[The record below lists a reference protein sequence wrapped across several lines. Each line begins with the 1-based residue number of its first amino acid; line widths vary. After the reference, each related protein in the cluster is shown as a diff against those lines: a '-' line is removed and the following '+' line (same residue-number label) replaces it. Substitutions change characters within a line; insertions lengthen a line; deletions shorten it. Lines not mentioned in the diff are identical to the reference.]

1 MFVASI
7 VFFNPKICCMRL
19 KSSFVKCILLS
30 HFLLFLAMVNPLLA
44 QNGNPLKVS
53 GKVTDEKGTPLSGVS
68 IQVKG
73 GSPISAT
80 DNEGNFSVS
89 VPAGSVLQFTSTSF
103 GLQEQTINTAGVIN
117 VKLNVEAKSMDDVV
131 VVGYG
136 TQKKRAVTGSVV
148 SVGFEQ
154 FKDRSFSNVAQS
166 LAGTVPG
173 VSISTSQGA
182 PGFGPTI
189 KIRGTSSITAG
200 TTPLYVVDGMALENF
215 DLNLINPQDIQ
226 SVEILKDAA
235 SSAIYGSRGANGVI
249 LVTTKLGK
257 SGKPQVS
264 LSYEYGLSKVNRPV
278 KMMNAQEWIKYY
290 IDARNNAWV
299 LLDPVNNKASD
310 DNTKRLSA
318 GKNYM
323 IPPDFLT
330 NPAQFGNGTDWQD
343 VVFRTA
349 ATTNT
354 QLSITG
360 GTDKTSYLFSVGYL
374 NQEAVVIK
382 NFYKRLALRTNIRQK
397 VSDYITVGLNLAF
410 TGAYDRTDGT
420 TGKSDAISLAIQSDP
435 IFPEYNENGNLGF
448 LDPNSTWK
456 RFQTYGVQLWN
467 PHSLI
472 DYADKLNKTY
482 NTLANAYL
490 EIKPIKDLVVK
501 GSMSGNLTNN
511 NYNWYWV
518 TNQGYGYSSTLP
530 AQATAKNYLNYN
542 WQAEITGTYSK
553 TIGDHSIG
561 VIAGYSSQK
570 NRYEATNI
578 NATNFPNDLVRTIN
592 AAGTVTKAATGNGVE
607 EWSLL
612 SMLGRVSYG
621 YKNRY
626 FLNATIRRDGSSR
639 FGPNS
644 KWGNFP
650 SVSGAWLVSDESFMQ
665 NSKAVSSLKLRVS
678 YGQTGNNLI
687 PNYGSVSLLGTSN
700 YVNGTSVVNG
710 LRTISISNPNLKWEK
725 TSQFNV
731 GVDLGLLKN
740 RINVTIDAYKSVTKD
755 MLLNVPVPVYT
766 GFTTQLTNIGS
777 MQNVGFELGI
787 SSKNTTSKKFEWTT
801 DFNFSLNRNK
811 VLKLGPNDA
820 PIEIDEWGYFVT
832 QVGQPLSNYKGY
844 IFDGVYNNQS
854 QVDNSVHYLGA
865 APGDPIIRD
874 VNGDK
879 KIDVNDRTILG
890 NAQPN
895 FTAGLTNTFKY
906 KNFEFS
912 FMLQGVF
919 GNEIWNQQT
928 RFSKFWND
936 SRNSYA
942 SVTNYWKSEQDPGDG
957 KTFKPYATYPANAL
971 GKAAFIQGYSTYWM
985 EDGSFV
991 RIKNLRLGY
1000 TLPQSLFK
1008 NIPVKS
1014 ARVYVNA
1021 ENLHVFSKYVGFDP
1035 ENSTYSVGT
1044 SSVPGANGGNAANSP
1059 GLLLGADYGAYP
1071 IPMLVTFGVKI
1082 EF

>member
-1 MFVASI
+1 
-7 VFFNPKICCMRL
+7 MRL
-19 KSSFVKCILLS
+19 NPGFVKCALVSQL
-30 HFLLFLAMVNPLLA
+30 LLFGAMPALLA
-44 QNGNPLKVS
+44 QKENPVSAKKQLNVS
-53 GKVTDEKGTPLSGVS
+53 GKISDEKGAPMTGVS

-73 GSPISAT
+73 GSVIAVT
-80 DNEGNFSVS
+80 DNSGSFSVNVS
-89 VPAGSVLQFTSTSF
+89 EGTVLQFTYTGF
-103 GLQEQTINTAGVIN
+103 GMFEQVVRKAEVLD
-117 VKLNVEAKSMDDVV
+117 VKLAPDSRLVEDVV

-148 SVGFEQ
+148 SVGYDQ
-154 FKDRSFSNVAQS
+154 FKDRAFSNVAQS
-166 LAGTVPG
+166 LAGMVAG
-173 VSISTSQGA
+173 VNITTPQGA

-200 TTPLYVVDGMALENF
+200 TTPLFVVDGMALENF

-226 SVEILKDAA
+226 SVDILKDAA

-249 LVTTKLGK
+249 LITTRLGK
-257 SGKPQVS
+257 SGKPMVNF
-264 LSYEYGLSKVNRPV
+264 SYEYGISKVNRKV
-278 KMMNAQEWIKYY
+278 DMMDAQQWIKYY
-290 IDARNNAWV
+290 VDARNNAWV
-299 LLDPVNNKASD
+299 LLDPVNNKPSD
-310 DNTKRLSA
+310 DNAKRNAA
-318 GKNYM
+318 GKNYL
-323 IPPDFLT
+323 IPTEFITDPG
-330 NPAQFGNGTDWQD
+330 QFGKGTDWQD

-349 ATTNT
+349 KSSNA

-360 GTDKTSYLFSVGYL
+360 GTDKTSYLFSLGYL
-374 NQEAVVIK
+374 DQEAVVIK

-410 TGAYDRTDGT
+410 TGSYDRTDGT

-456 RFQTYGVQLWN
+456 KFQTFGVQLWN

-472 DYADKLNKTY
+472 DYADKLNKNY
-482 NTLANAYL
+482 NTLANAYV
-490 EIKPIKDLVVK
+490 EIKPIKDLTIK

-511 NYNWYWV
+511 AYNWYWV
-518 TNQGYGYSSTLP
+518 TGQGFGYSSVLP
-530 AQATAKNYLNYN
+530 AQATAKTMLNFN
-542 WQAEITGTYSK
+542 WQTEATATYNK
-553 TIGDHSIG
+553 TFGEHSLG

-570 NRYEATNI
+570 NRNEGTNVS
-578 NATNFPNDLVRTIN
+578 ATNFPNDLVRTIN
-592 AAGTVTKAATGNGVE
+592 AAGVITKAPSGNATE

-621 YKNRY
+621 YKNKY
-626 FLNATIRRDGSSR
+626 FLNATVRRDGSSR

-644 KWGNFP
+644 KWGTFP
-650 SVSGAWLVSDESFMQ
+650 SVSGAWLVSDENFMQ
-665 NSKAVSSLKLRVS
+665 SVNSISNLKLRIS

-700 YVNGTSVVNG
+700 YVNGTGVVNG

-725 TSQFNV
+725 TSQYNI
-731 GVDLGLLKN
+731 GIDLGLFKN
-740 RINVTIDAYKSVTKD
+740 RVNVTIDAYKSVTKD

-777 MQNVGFELGI
+777 MENKGFELGI
-787 SSKNTTSKKFEWTT
+787 SSRNIERGALKWST
-801 DFNFSLNRNK
+801 DFNLSVNRNK
-811 VLKLGPNDA
+811 VLKLGPNNA

-832 QVGQPLSNYKGY
+832 EVGQPLSNYKGY
-844 IFDGVYNNQS
+844 IFDGVYNNQA
-854 QVDNSVHYLGA
+854 QVDNSARYPGA

-874 VNGDK
+874 LNGDK

-890 NAQPN
+890 NAQPD
-895 FTAGLTNTFKY
+895 FTAGITNTLKY

-942 SVTNYWKSEQDPGDG
+942 SATNYWKSEQDPGDG

-971 GKAAFIQGYSTYWM
+971 GKAAFIQGYSNYWM

-991 RIKNLRLGY
+991 RIKNLRASY
-1000 TLPQSLFK
+1000 VLPEKLFR
-1008 NIPVKS
+1008 NMPVKS
-1014 ARVYVNA
+1014 ARIYVNA
-1021 ENLHVFSKYVGFDP
+1021 ENVHVFSKYVGFDP

-1071 IPMLVTFGVKI
+1071 IPLIVTIGAKI
-1082 EF
+1082 DF

>member
-1 MFVASI
+1 
-7 VFFNPKICCMRL
+7 MRL
-19 KSSFVKCILLS
+19 KSGLVKCVLLS
-30 HFLLFLAMVNPLLA
+30 QLLLFVAIPALFA
-44 QNGNPLKVS
+44 QKQVHVS
-53 GKVTDEKGTPLSGVS
+53 GKVTDDKGTAAAGVS
-68 IQVKG
+68 IQAKG
-73 GSPISAT
+73 GNVIAVT
-80 DNEGNFSVS
+80 DNTGSFSLDVAEGT
-89 VPAGSVLQFTSTSF
+89 VLQFTSTGF
-103 GLQEQTINTAGVIN
+103 GTYEYTVKKAGTIDVRLSID
-117 VKLNVEAKSMDDVV
+117 AKSLEDLV

-148 SVGFEQ
+148 SVGYEQ

-166 LAGTVPG
+166 LAGTVAG
-173 VSISTSQGA
+173 VNITTAQGA

-200 TTPLYVVDGMALENF
+200 TTPLFVVDGMALENF

-226 SVEILKDAA
+226 SVDILKDAA

-249 LVTTKLGK
+249 LITTKLGR

-264 LSYEYGLSKVNRPV
+264 LSYEYGLSKVTRKV
-278 KMMNAQEWIKYY
+278 EMMDAQQWIKYY

-299 LLDPVNNKASD
+299 LLDPVNNKATD
-310 DNTKRLSA
+310 DNTKRASG
-318 GKNYM
+318 GKNYL
-323 IPPDFLT
+323 IPTDFLT
-330 NPAQFGNGTDWQD
+330 DPAQFGKGTDWQD
-343 VVFRTA
+343 AVFRTA
-349 ATTNT
+349 ASSNT
-354 QLSITG
+354 QLSING

-382 NFYKRLALRTNIRQK
+382 NFYKRLVLRSNIRQK
-397 VSDYITVGLNLAF
+397 ISDYITAGLNLSF

-420 TGKSDAISLAIQSDP
+420 SGKSDAISLAIQSDP

-448 LDPNSTWK
+448 LDPNSVWK
-456 RFQTYGVQLWN
+456 RFQTFGVQLWN

-490 EIKPIKDLVVK
+490 EIKPFKDLTIK
-501 GSMSGNLTNN
+501 GSMSGNLTST

-518 TNQGYGYSSTLP
+518 TNQGYGYSSALP
-530 AQATAKNYLNYN
+530 AQATAKTTLNYN
-542 WQAEITGTYSK
+542 WQTEATATYNK
-553 TIGDHSIG
+553 KIGEHSFG
-561 VIAGYSSQK
+561 AIAGYSAQK
-570 NRYEATNI
+570 NRFEGTNI

-592 AAGTVTKAATGNGVE
+592 AAGTVTKAASGNSTE

-612 SMLGRVSYG
+612 SILGRVSYG
-621 YKNRY
+621 YKNKY
-626 FLNATIRRDGSSR
+626 FLNATVRRDGSSR
-639 FGPNS
+639 FGPNA
-644 KWGNFP
+644 KWGTFP
-650 SVSGAWLVSDESFMQ
+650 SVSGAWLVSDENFMQ
-665 NSKAVSSLKLRVS
+665 NFKIVSNLKLRLS

-687 PNYGSVSLLGTSN
+687 PNYGSVALLGTSS

-710 LRTISISNPNLKWEK
+710 LRTISISNPNLKWEI
-725 TSQFNV
+725 TSQHNI
-731 GVDLGLLKN
+731 GIDLGLLNN

-777 MQNVGFELGI
+777 MQNKGFELGI
-787 SSKNTTSKKFEWTT
+787 SSKNIDGKIFKWST
-801 DFNFSLNRNK
+801 DFNLSVNRNK
-811 VLKLGPNDA
+811 VLKLGPNNA

-832 QVGQPLSNYKGY
+832 EVGQPLSNYKGY
-844 IFDGVYNNQS
+844 IFDGIYQNQA
-854 QVDNSVHYLGA
+854 QVDNSVRYAGA

-879 KIDVNDRTILG
+879 KSDVNDRTILG
-890 NAQPN
+890 NSQAD
-895 FTAGLTNTFKY
+895 FTAGITNTVKY
-906 KNFEFS
+906 KGFEFS

-942 SVTNYWKSEQDPGDG
+942 SVTNYWKSEQEPGDG
-957 KTFKPYATYPANAL
+957 KTFKPYATYPATAL
-971 GKAAFIQGYSTYWM
+971 GKAAFIQGYSNYWM

-991 RIKNLRLGY
+991 RLKNIRLSY
-1000 TLPQSLFK
+1000 MLPEKLFK
-1008 NIPVKS
+1008 RMPVRG
-1014 ARVYVNA
+1014 ARIYVNA
-1021 ENLHVFSKYVGFDP
+1021 ENVYVFSKYVGFDP

-1071 IPMLVTFGVKI
+1071 IPLMVTFGAKI
-1082 EF
+1082 DF

>member
-1 MFVASI
+1 
-7 VFFNPKICCMRL
+7 MRV
-19 KSSFVKCILLS
+19 KSGLVKCVLLS
-30 HFLLFLAMVNPLLA
+30 HLLFFGILPTLRA
-44 QNGNPLKVS
+44 QNEEKASSKKQVQVS
-53 GKVTDEKGTPLSGVS
+53 GKVADDKGAVMAGVS

-73 GSPISAT
+73 GNVIAIT
-80 DNEGNFSVS
+80 DNLGSFSVNVS
-89 VPAGSVLQFTSTSF
+89 EGAVLRFTSTGF
-103 GLQEQTINTAGVIN
+103 AIYEYVIKKAETIDVRMSIDS
-117 VKLNVEAKSMDDVV
+117 KSLEDVV

-148 SVGFEQ
+148 SVGYEQ
-154 FKDRSFSNVAQS
+154 FKDRSYSNVVQS
-166 LAGTVPG
+166 LAGTIAG
-173 VSISTSQGA
+173 VSISSSQGA

-226 SVEILKDAA
+226 SVDILKDAA

-249 LVTTKLGK
+249 LITTKLGK
-257 SGKPQVS
+257 TGKPQVS
-264 LSYEYGLSKVNRPV
+264 FSYEYGISKVNRKV
-278 KMMNAQEWIKYY
+278 DMMDAQEWIKYY

-299 LLDPVNNKASD
+299 LLDPVNNRPTD
-310 DNTKRLSA
+310 DNTRRASA
-318 GKNYM
+318 GKNYL
-323 IPPDFLT
+323 IPTDFLT
-330 NPAQFGNGTDWQD
+330 NPAQFGKGTDWQD
-343 VVFRTA
+343 AVFRTA
-349 ATTNT
+349 PTSNV
-354 QLSITG
+354 QLSING
-360 GTDKTSYLFSVGYL
+360 GTDKTSYLFSLGYL
-374 NQEAVVIK
+374 DQQAVVIK
-382 NFYKRLALRTNIRQK
+382 NFYKRLVLRTNIRQK
-397 VSDYITVGLNLAF
+397 ISDQITAGLNLAF

-456 RFQTYGVQLWN
+456 RFQTFGVQLWN

-472 DYADKLNKTY
+472 DYADKLNKNY

-490 EIKPIKDLVVK
+490 EIKPIKDLVIK

-511 NYNWYWV
+511 NYNWYWISG
-518 TNQGYGYSSTLP
+518 QGYGYSSVLP
-530 AQATAKNYLNYN
+530 AQANAKNSVNFN
-542 WQAEITGTYSK
+542 WQAEITGTYDK
-553 TIGDHSIG
+553 RIGDHSFG

-570 NRYEATNI
+570 NRFQGTNI

-592 AAGTVTKAATGNGVE
+592 AAGTVTKASSGNSTE

-626 FLNATIRRDGSSR
+626 FLNATVRRDGSSR

-644 KWGNFP
+644 KWGTFP
-650 SVSGAWLVSDESFMQ
+650 SVSGGWLVSEENFMRQ
-665 NSKAVSSLKLRVS
+665 VKSISSLKLRLS

-687 PNYGSVSLLGTSN
+687 PNYGSISLLGTSS

-725 TSQFNV
+725 TSQYNI
-731 GVDLGLLKN
+731 GIDLGLLNNK
-740 RINVTIDAYKSVTKD
+740 INVTIDAYKSVTKD

-777 MQNVGFELGI
+777 MQNIGFELGI
-787 SSKNTTSKKFEWTT
+787 SSKNINRQTFKWTT

-811 VLKLGPNDA
+811 VLKLGPNNA

-832 QVGQPLSNYKGY
+832 EVGQPISNYKGY
-844 IFDGVYNNQS
+844 IFDGIYNNQT
-854 QVDNSVHYLGA
+854 QVANTVSYPGA
-865 APGDPIIRD
+865 APGDPIIKD
-874 VNGDK
+874 LNGDK

-890 NAQPN
+890 NAQPD
-895 FTAGLTNTFKY
+895 FTAGITNTINY
-906 KNFEFS
+906 KGFEFS
-912 FMLQGVF
+912 VMLQGVF

-936 SRNSYA
+936 SRNSYG

-957 KTFKPYATYPANAL
+957 KTFKPYATYPATAL
-971 GKAAFIQGYSTYWM
+971 GKAAFIQGYSNYWM
-985 EDGSFV
+985 EDGTFV
-991 RIKNLRLGY
+991 RIKNIRLSY
-1000 TLPQSLFK
+1000 MLPESLFK
-1008 NIPVKS
+1008 RMPVKG
-1014 ARVYVNA
+1014 ARVYMNA
-1021 ENLHVFSKYVGFDP
+1021 ENVHVFSKYVGFDP

-1044 SSVPGANGGNAANSP
+1044 SSAPGANGGNAANSP
-1059 GLLLGADYGAYP
+1059 NLLLGADYGAYP
-1071 IPMLVTFGVKI
+1071 IPVIVTFGIKI
-1082 EF
+1082 DF